1 MNTFKI
7 KSLGIG
13 KDKLFIELEP
23 FKIITIPKNYTKKL
37 KNASIKDLEEF
48 EIIGDGVG
56 IHFPKIDEDI
66 GVEGIVK
73 DFLKEKIDI
82 PFSIYE
88 KIEAL
93 SKKYNLSK
101 EKILEK
107 ALERL

>member
-7 KSLGIG
+7 KSVGIG
-13 KDKLFIELEP
+13 KDKLFIELTP
-23 FKIITIPKNYTKKL
+23 YKIITIPKNYTKKL
-37 KNASIKDLEEF
+37 QTASIKDLEEF

-73 DFLKEKIDI
+73 DFIKENIKIPI
-82 PFSIYE
+82 SLYE
-88 KIEAL
+88 KLVNL
-93 SKKYNLSK
+93 SKKYKLPK